1 VTVVGVLGGGQL
13 GRMLALAGV
22 PLGMRCICVEPAP
35 DPPAAVAAEVLRAP
49 FDDPD
54 ALAALARR
62 CDVVTVE
69 LEHVPADAL
78 AWLAERVPVRPSP
91 EAVATAQD
99 RLLEKQ
105 ALRAAGVGTAPFAAV
120 GEQPAGFAEGTIV
133 KVRTGGYD
141 GRGQVWLPP
150 GGDVVAAAQQ
160 LGAPSIAE
168 GVVAFRRELSVVA
181 ARGLDGTIACWP
193 VVENEHADGILA
205 VTRAP
210 ASGVDAGQRKQA
222 ETIAQA
228 WLERFDYAGV
238 VAVELFDTAA
248 GLLANEVAPRVHNSG
263 HWTIEG
269 AVTSQFE
276 QHLRA
281 ITGLPLGDPST
292 AACSA
297 MVNLIGTLP
306 DIAAVLAVPGA
317 HLHLYGKAPRPG
329 RKLGHVTV
337 VAPDE
342 GARDASLARVRGLVR
357 AGLRERGVVT
367 PERAG

>member
-1 VTVVGVLGGGQL
+1 VTVVGILGGGQL

-22 PLGMRCICVEPAP
+22 PLGIHCICVEPAA
-35 DPPAAVAAEVLRAP
+35 DPPAAVAAEVLHAP
-49 FDDPD
+49 FDDRD

-69 LEHVPADAL
+69 LEHVPAHAL

-91 EAVATAQD
+91 EAVSTAQD
-99 RLLEKQ
+99 RLLEKR
-105 ALRAAGVGTAPFAAV
+105 ALNAAGVDTAPYAAID
-120 GEQPAGFAEGTIV
+120 EPTSGFDEGTIV

-141 GRGQVWLPP
+141 GRGQVRLPP
-150 GGDVVAAAQQ
+150 GGDVTAAARQ
-160 LGAPSIAE
+160 LGVPSIAE
-168 GVVAFRRELSVVA
+168 GVVAFGRELSVLA

-193 VVENEHADGILA
+193 VVENEHAAGILA

-210 ASGVDAGQRKQA
+210 AAGLDAVKRRQA
-222 ETIAQA
+222 EAIARA
-228 WLERFDYAGV
+228 WLQRFDYAGV
-238 VAVELFDTAA
+238 VAVELFDTPA

-281 ITGLPLGDPST
+281 ITDLPLGDPS
-292 AACSA
+292 AIGCSA

-306 DIAAVLAVPGA
+306 DVDAVLAVPGA

-342 GARDASLARVRGLVR
+342 HGRDDALARLRTLVP
-357 AGLRERGVVT
+357 T
-367 PERAG
+367 PG